1 MHNYG
6 GYFGKQQ
13 QAFETGRPIR
23 LTIITTKER
32 NNNVEQRQSNSDGRG
47 KKREKYE
54 KERLQCEREGWERV
68 AKANAFNL
76 SKYEASED
84 RKSVV

>member
-6 GYFGKQQ
+6 VYFGKQQ

-23 LTIITTKER
+23 LTIITIKER

-47 KKREKYE
+47 KKRKSM
-54 KERLQCEREGWERV
+54 KRRDFNVRERDG
-68 AKANAFNL
+68 
-76 SKYEASED
+76 
-84 RKSVV
+84 RK